1 MNLATTGF
9 TYFVKLLK
17 VIYSRAVVM
26 LLAGGGN
33 VTRGRR

>member
-1 MNLATTGF
+1 MKLATRWFYVFCKTI
-9 TYFVKLLK
+9 K
-17 VIYSRAVVM
+17 VIYLRAVVM